1 MDQIIK
7 VMRNI
12 TLAFIILLATILTV
26 IVYHRFRGKVEN
38 YSVGEPSSPPPS
50 QQLIIKLPAPEKY
63 GRMTVEEAISKRRS
77 IRSYKDK
84 PLTLYKISQLLWA
97 AQGITSK
104 DGKRAAPSAGATY
117 PLELYLVVGAVE
129 GIEPGVYHYSPH
141 NHTLTL
147 IFAGDVRAELMDAC
161 LGQDWVGEAPVSI
174 VICAV
179 YERTTARYGER
190 GVRYVHIEVG
200 CVCENIYLEATSLGL
215 GTVAVGAFYD
225 EEVAGILQLPES
237 VKPLLVMPVGIPLY
251 G

>member
-1 MDQIIK
+1 M
-7 VMRNI
+7 MRNI
-12 TLAFIILLATILTV
+12 ALAFIIVLSAMLLIL
-26 IVYHRFRGKVEN
+26 IYYHYTGKVEN
-38 YSVGEPSSPPPS
+38 YSIGKPSSPPPG
-50 QQLIIKLPAPEKY
+50 QQLTIKLPTPEKY
-63 GRMTVEEAISKRRS
+63 GQMTVEEAISKRRS
-77 IRSYKDK
+77 IRSYKDE
-84 PLTLYKISQLLWA
+84 PLTLFKISQLLWA

-117 PLELYLVVGAVE
+117 PIELYLVVGAAE
-129 GIEPGVYHYSPH
+129 NLEPGVYHYNPQ
-141 NHTLTL
+141 NHSLTL
-147 IFAGDVRAELMDAC
+147 VFTGDVRTELMDAC

-225 EEVAGILQLPES
+225 DEVANILQLPES

>member
-1 MDQIIK
+1 M
-7 VMRNI
+7 MRN
-12 TLAFIILLATILTV
+12 LSLFAFIMV
-26 IVYHRFRGKVEN
+26 IAVLIIAAYYHYTGEIGN
-38 YSVGEPSSPPPS
+38 YSLEKPSGPPPS
-50 QQLIIKLPAPEKY
+50 QQLTVKLPVPEKY

-84 PLTLYKISQLLWA
+84 PLTIFKISQLLWA

-117 PLELYLVVGAVE
+117 PIELYLVVGKAE
-129 GIEPGVYHYSPH
+129 NLEPGVYHYNPE
-141 NHTLTL
+141 NHSLTL
-147 IFAGDVRAELMDAC
+147 IFPGDVRAELMDAC

-179 YERTTARYGER
+179 YERTTARYGDR
-190 GVRYVHIEVG
+190 GIRYVHIEVG

-225 EEVAGILQLPES
+225 DKVASILQLPAQ